1 MMRVMH
7 GVGAWYGGEFP
18 ERIQD
23 AYGPLLLADRH
34 PVLEEYLRTVYQRNE
49 GILAGLGDAN
59 RDRREELLREQ
70 ADIRYCLERF

>member
-1 MMRVMH
+1 MRVMH

-34 PVLEEYLRTVYQRNE
+34 PVLEDYLRTVYQRNE
-49 GILAGLGDAN
+49 GILAGLGEAN
-59 RDRREELLREQ
+59 RDR
-70 ADIRYCLERF
+70 